1 MARDQLLLDDRDGVR
16 WITINRPEAKNAL
29 TAEMREALCRLLS
42 AAERDPGVR
51 VVVIG
56 AVDPVF
62 SAGVDFKEPAPPDR
76 NQHDA
81 QFGVN
86 PGRALR
92 AMTTPVICAVNGACV
107 SGALEVALSCSFI
120 VASERARFADTHAR
134 LEAVAT
140 WGLTALLPRAVG
152 VRKATEMSVTGNFID
167 AKEALRIGLVNHV
180 VAHDRLRPVVE
191 GLAGDIAATGAVSEV
206 IDLYRRGEGLSLPA
220 ALALETDHTARR
232 TFDPSAF
239 TAAGRATAARG
250 HDAAARDHD
259 AAALDHDAQANP
271 AGDP

>member
-1 MARDQLLLDDRDGVR
+1 MARDELLLDDRDGVR

-29 TAEMREALCRLLS
+29 TAAMREGLCRLLS
-42 AAERDPGVR
+42 AAERDPDVR

-62 SAGVDFKEPAPPDR
+62 SAGVDFKEPPPPDR

-81 QFGVN
+81 QFAVN

-107 SGALEVALSCSFI
+107 SGALEIALSCSFI
-120 VASERARFADTHAR
+120 VASEHARFADTHAR
-134 LEAVAT
+134 LGVVAT

-152 VRKATEMSVTGNFID
+152 VRRATEMSITGNFVD
-167 AKEALRIGLVNHV
+167 AEEALLIGLVNHV
-180 VAHDRLRPVVE
+180 VAHDRLRPTVE
-191 GLAGDIAATGAVSEV
+191 QLARDIAATPAVGEV
-206 IDLYRRGEGLSLPA
+206 IDLYRRGEGLSVSD
-220 ALALETDHTARR
+220 ALALEADHTARR
-232 TFDPSAF
+232 SFDAASF

-250 HDAAARDHD
+250 H
-259 AAALDHDAQANP
+259 NS
-271 AGDP
+271 